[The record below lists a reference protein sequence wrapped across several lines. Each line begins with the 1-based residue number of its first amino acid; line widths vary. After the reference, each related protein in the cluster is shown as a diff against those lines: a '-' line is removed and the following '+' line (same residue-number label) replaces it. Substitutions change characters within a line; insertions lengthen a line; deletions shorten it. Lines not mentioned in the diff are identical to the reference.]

1 MTLSPLWMR
10 FDSCDVRSLI
20 IYSIECEKIKR
31 TVVSQCSPLSPV
43 VKLDQSEWFLLDL
56 SLSHENSLELIELS
70 SINTISSV

>member
-10 FDSCDVRSLI
+10 FDSCNVRSLI

>member
-43 VKLDQSEWFLLDL
+43 VKLDQSECFLLDL
-56 SLSHENSLELIELS
+56 SLSHENSLELIELP